1 MSIRNW
7 MFLCAFIF
15 SNTTLADVIQINS
28 QQLNE
33 LLRSGVTVIDI
44 RTPSEWKQTGIV
56 EGSLPI
62 MFFNEK
68 RQPLTEQWMQQ
79 VSQIVTPEDELI
91 LICRSG
97 NRSGLIANY
106 LSKKLKFVRIY
117 NVERGIKDWIANG
130 YKTVPIK

>member
-1 MSIRNW
+1 MSIRIW

-15 SNTTLADVIQINS
+15 SHTTLADVIQINS

-44 RTPSEWKQTGIV
+44 RTPSEWKKTGIV

-106 LSKKLKFVRIY
+106 LSKKLKFARIY
-117 NVERGIKDWIANG
+117 NVERGIKDWIAKG